1 MIKVSDAI
9 NVFNTLYSLKSEKF
23 SGKVSY
29 AIDKNLNSLA
39 KHIVAY
45 ESDVYKLGAEI
56 SGGIIDPESNAFKI
70 PEERQSEYDQRI
82 LEINEKEID
91 FKLHRVIVT
100 EFDKSLITPE
110 MMGTLRNCGFIT
122 ELL

>member
-29 AIDKNLNSLA
+29 AIDKNLNALA
-39 KHIVAY
+39 KYIIAY

-56 SGGIIDPESNAFKI
+56 SGGIIDPESNTFKI
-70 PEERQSEYDQRI
+70 PEERQSEIHWRPAYVGLWSSWSRQIGFTQLRVSDI
-82 LEINEKEID
+82 LQEEPLQPI
-91 FKLHRVIVT
+91 F
-100 EFDKSLITPE
+100 
-110 MMGTLRNCGFIT
+110 
-122 ELL
+122 